1 MADEPEISREQI
13 EKLIAAIEK
22 VERKRKI
29 MLAGYLAALVL
40 LVGGQVV
47 AFLVFTTSPPGA
59 FMGWVFFVPFLAV
72 GSVLWLFGRLATR
85 VR

>member
-1 MADEPEISREQI
+1 MADEPEVSREQI

-29 MLAGYLAALVL
+29 MLLGYLLALVL
-40 LVGGQVV
+40 LVGGQVT
-47 AFLVFTTSPPGA
+47 AFIVFAMSPRGS

-72 GSVLWLFGRLATR
+72 GSVLWLFGRWATR